1 MKSAYINSNMRKSLI
16 SQILLI
22 LSLLTSYTA
31 TSYGQD
37 KFSQYYNKGIE
48 YYKEGKYDQAGK
60 EFGKAL
66 ELKPNH
72 VYAMYGLGNTY
83 YCKAKYDD
91 AVKTYIKAINL
102 NPDYPKVH
110 YSLSLAYSKLGMTR
124 DAEKEK
130 EIFRKLTQGEKGV
143 VKTPK
148 KRRIETTSTAK
159 KKDRIIKT
167 RKKTLQMEMAKE
179 REQTE
184 SKQKEVKLQ
193 QEEIIKKLKEKE
205 SVKKSTKADE
215 SHSIFKGYTKETR
228 KVKPRVF
235 VKKKKYKEKSYNP
248 TIKLWAYIQEK
259 WSTSGINKIL
269 ICTCGYIFATQM
281 WLCIVAFFGLIIWK
295 IRKKVE

>member
-1 MKSAYINSNMRKSLI
+1 
-16 SQILLI
+16 
-22 LSLLTSYTA
+22 
-31 TSYGQD
+31 
-37 KFSQYYNKGIE
+37 
-48 YYKEGKYDQAGK
+48 
-60 EFGKAL
+60 
-66 ELKPNH
+66 
-72 VYAMYGLGNTY
+72 
-83 YCKAKYDD
+83 
-91 AVKTYIKAINL
+91 
-102 NPDYPKVH
+102 
-110 YSLSLAYSKLGMTR
+110 MTR

-215 SHSIFKGYTKETR
+215 SHSIFKGYTKETK

-259 WSTSGINKIL
+259 WSISGINKIL

-295 IRKKVE
+295 IRKKTE

>member
-1 MKSAYINSNMRKSLI
+1 MRKSLI
-16 SQILLI
+16 LQILLV
-22 LSLLTSYTA
+22 LFLLISYTA
-31 TSYGQD
+31 TSYGQN
-37 KFSQYYNKGIE
+37 KFSQHYNKGIE
-48 YYKEGKYDQAGK
+48 YYKEGKYDQAG
-60 EFGKAL
+60 EAFEKAL

-83 YCKAKYDD
+83 YCKAKYDE

-148 KRRIETTSTAK
+148 KRRIETTSTVK
-159 KKDRIIKT
+159 KKARIVETKKKSLPQKKVIE
-167 RKKTLQMEMAKE
+167 RKPKE
-179 REQTE
+179 TKVQE
-184 SKQKEVKLQ
+184 KIVKE
-193 QEEIIKKLKEKE
+193 LKRKPVERK
-205 SVKKSTKADE
+205 SVKEDE
-215 SHSIFKGYTKETR
+215 SQTIFKGYTKETK

-235 VKKKKYKEKSYNP
+235 VKKKKYKEKSYKP

-259 WSTSGINKIL
+259 WGTSGIYKIL

-281 WLCIVAFFGLIIWK
+281 WLCVVAFFGLIIWK
-295 IRKKVE
+295 IRKKTE

>member
-1 MKSAYINSNMRKSLI
+1 MKSAYINFNMRKSLI
-16 SQILLI
+16 LQILLV
-22 LSLLTSYTA
+22 LFLLTSYAA
-31 TSYGQD
+31 TSYGQG

-83 YCKAKYDD
+83 YCKAKYDE
-91 AVKTYIKAINL
+91 AVKTYIKAIKL

-130 EIFRKLTQGEKGV
+130 EIFRKLTQGGKDV

-159 KKDRIIKT
+159 KNDRIVKT
-167 RKKTLQMEMAKE
+167 RKKTLQVEKPKE
-179 REQTE
+179 TKRE
-184 SKQKEVKLQ
+184 EVKLQ

-205 SVKKSTKADE
+205 LVERKSAKADE

-248 TIKLWAYIQEK
+248 IIKLWAYIQEK
-259 WSTSGINKIL
+259 WGTSGIYKIL

-295 IRKKVE
+295 IRKQAE